1 MIMLT
6 SFSGGGSLVGWLS
19 SVGSWGAV
27 GGVGRYWYWVETVNR
42 GNGLEEGEFCWR
54 EGARGGEWPGRGR
67 ERVWACMGEGRGSW
81 RGAPGALLV
90 SDPALAGANHA
101 CPHSRLYLRG
111 GE

>member
-54 EGARGGEWPGRGR
+54 EGARGGGVAWEREGKGVGLHGRGQ
-67 ERVWACMGEGRGSW
+67 GLLEGSPRS
-81 RGAPGALLV
+81 
-90 SDPALAGANHA
+90 PAGQRP
-101 CPHSRLYLRG
+101 CPSRS
-111 GE
+111 